1 MNDIT
6 NNKASEEGQAFLSSD
21 RGSEDALW
29 QKRTEK
35 RGISWYLRLFL
46 EIAMAATIVGLLVW
60 NSYLGRDTIK
70 RTPVPRLPRKLY
82 TFQGNSTLMHDK
94 MFFNKTDTLHTL
106 HNWIPLSSASRG
118 YIVVKDAHRYD
129 LPNPYTIAVDRY
141 KDGPGYMMTVFH
153 QLHCLSYLVE
163 HYQEGYDGVK
173 LTEEVAH
180 HTAHCFNYIRQ
191 GLMCSA
197 DVTLEGKTDAGP
209 GEGSEHEC
217 VDYDALL
224 EWANNH
230 SAMKWRNVPDEA
242 TL

>member
-1 MNDIT
+1 MSGVTND
-6 NNKASEEGQAFLSSD
+6 KVSEEGQAFLSSD
-21 RGSEDALW
+21 RSSEDALW
-29 QKRTEK
+29 QKRPEK
-35 RGISWYLRLFL
+35 RKISWYLRLFL
-46 EIAMAATIVGLLVW
+46 ELAMAATIVVLLVL
-60 NSYLGRDTIK
+60 NSYQGRDTIK

-82 TFQGNSTLMHDK
+82 TFRSNSTLMHDK
-94 MFFNKTDTLHTL
+94 MFFNKTDTLRTL

-118 YIVVKDAHRYD
+118 YVVIKDAHRYD
-129 LPNPYTIAVDRY
+129 LPNPYTVPVDRY

-163 HYQEGYDGVK
+163 HYQQGYDGVE

-180 HTAHCFNYIRQ
+180 HAAHCFNYIRQ

-197 DVTLEGKTDAGP
+197 DSTLEGKTDEGP

-224 EWANNH
+224 EWANKH

>member
-29 QKRTEK
+29 QKQTEK

-46 EIAMAATIVGLLVW
+46 EVAMAATIVGLLVW

-70 RTPVPRLPRKLY
+70 RTPVPRP
-82 TFQGNSTLMHDK
+82 
-94 MFFNKTDTLHTL
+94 
-106 HNWIPLSSASRG
+106 SRG

>member
-1 MNDIT
+1 MERRMIYTPDYIQGET
-6 NNKASEEGQAFLSSD
+6 PSKGPRCHGQ
-21 RGSEDALW
+21 
-29 QKRTEK
+29 
-35 RGISWYLRLFL
+35 
-46 EIAMAATIVGLLVW
+46 V
-60 NSYLGRDTIK
+60 
-70 RTPVPRLPRKLY
+70 PRKLY

>member
-1 MNDIT
+1 MDAVT
-6 NNKASEEGQAFLSSD
+6 NSKISEEGQAFLLKD
-21 RGSEDALW
+21 GGSEDALW
-29 QKRTEK
+29 QKRPEK
-35 RGISWYLRLFL
+35 RNVTWYLRLLL
-46 EIAMAATIVGLLVW
+46 ELAMGVTIVILLVW
-60 NSYLGRDTIK
+60 NSYQGRDTIK

-82 TFQGNSTLMHDK
+82 TFRNNPQYVHDK
-94 MFFNKTDTLHTL
+94 MWFNKTDTLRTL
-106 HNWIPLSSASRG
+106 HNWIPLSSDSRG
-118 YIVVKDAHRYD
+118 YVVVKDAHRYD
-129 LPNPYTIAVDRY
+129 LPNPYTIAIDRY
-141 KDGPGYMMTVFH
+141 NDGPGYMMTVFH
-153 QLHCLSYLVE
+153 QLHCLSYLAE

-191 GLMCSA
+191 GLICSA
-197 DVTLEGKTDAGP
+197 DITLEGKTDEGP

-224 EWANNH
+224 EWANKH